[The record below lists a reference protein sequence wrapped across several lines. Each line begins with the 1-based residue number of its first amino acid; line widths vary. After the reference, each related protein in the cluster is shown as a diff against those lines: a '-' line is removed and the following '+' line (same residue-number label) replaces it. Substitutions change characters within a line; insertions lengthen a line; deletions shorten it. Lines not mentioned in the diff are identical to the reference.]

1 MVKTVGEQQF
11 LAPIDEDKVH
21 RVLDVGTGTGICG
34 FSSCGRLGGFWD
46 GLLTRVSGA
55 MEFGD
60 MYPGMEVSI
69 AWNGYFVLV
78 YGAVG

>member
-34 FSSCGRLGGFWD
+34 FSFSWEAR
-46 GLLTRVSGA
+46 GL
-55 MEFGD
+55 FG
-60 MYPGMEVSI
+60 MGS
-69 AWNGYFVLV
+69 
-78 YGAVG
+78 